1 MGTSPDWG
9 IRAMQF
15 STCRLHLCA
24 ALLVLLSLTLPHPTL
39 AQDGSTS
46 LQGVVEDISGARIA
60 AAVIT
65 VVDPAR
71 GFRLK
76 AVADAQGQFIFGMLS
91 PGRYDVSAAAPG
103 MITKTTHGVELYV
116 GGVSVVQ
123 VRGTNNVFFD
133 PSSPMTSYAES
144 GNGSETVQTE
154 SLAASLTSAWTNNL
168 ASNLRAQFSRDVQ
181 QSTANSEEPRTKI
194 YNLISGFGRSSM
206 LPRNTREHK
215 LHLADTLS

>member
-1 MGTSPDWG
+1 
-9 IRAMQF
+9 MQF
-15 STCRLHLCA
+15 STLRLHLCA
-24 ALLVLLSLTLPHPTL
+24 ALLVLLSLTLSHPTL

-65 VVDPAR
+65 VVDPAK
-71 GFRLK
+71 GFRLQ

-123 VRGTNNVFFD
+123 VRL
-133 PSSPMTSYAES
+133 ALS
-144 GNGSETVQTE
+144 GLTQTVTVREQPEAVETQGSDVSQVIAQQAIQGLPLNGRRFTD
-154 SLAASLTSAWTNNL
+154 LAL
-168 ASNLRAQFSRDVQ
+168 LR
-181 QSTANSEEPRTKI
+181 SEERRVGK
-194 YNLISGFGRSSM
+194 RV
-206 LPRNTREHK
+206 
-215 LHLADTLS
+215 

>member
-1 MGTSPDWG
+1 
-9 IRAMQF
+9 MQF

-24 ALLVLLSLTLPHPTL
+24 ALLVLLSLTLPHLTL

-123 VRGTNNVFFD
+123 VRLALAGLTQTVTVRGQPEAVETQGSDVSQVIAQQAIQGLPLNGRRFTDLALLTPGVTQD
-133 PSSPMTSYAES
+133 PR
-144 GNGSETVQTE
+144 G
-154 SLAASLTSAWTNNL
+154 LTSDSNGDLSFGGIRGFQNNFL
-168 ASNLRAQFSRDVQ
+168 VDGTDNI
-181 QSTANSEEPRTKI
+181 NSF
-194 YNLISGFGRSSM
+194 Y
-206 LPRNTREHK
+206 
-215 LHLADTLS
+215 A